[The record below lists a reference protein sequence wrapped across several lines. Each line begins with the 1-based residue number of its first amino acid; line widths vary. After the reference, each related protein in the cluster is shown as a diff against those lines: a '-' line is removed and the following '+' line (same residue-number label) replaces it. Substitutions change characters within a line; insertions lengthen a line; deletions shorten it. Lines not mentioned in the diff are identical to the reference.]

1 VSVLESMGSGH
12 NRELTRKQK
21 LHPAAAASM
30 RLQNAILERQNA
42 EIFDHGCQQA
52 EAPPSGNLH
61 LKSFLPRARI
71 I

>member
-1 VSVLESMGSGH
+1 MSVLESMGSGH

-42 EIFDHGCQQA
+42 EFSTMVADR
-52 EAPPSGNLH
+52 
-61 LKSFLPRARI
+61 PRH
-71 I
+71 